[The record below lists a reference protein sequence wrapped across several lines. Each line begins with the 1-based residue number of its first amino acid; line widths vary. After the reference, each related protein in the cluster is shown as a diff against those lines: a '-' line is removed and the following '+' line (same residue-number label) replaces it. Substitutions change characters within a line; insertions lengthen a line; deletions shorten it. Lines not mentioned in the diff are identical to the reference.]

1 MSKRDILWEKNFFEM
16 EVVKLP
22 EVHMEKFVEFEKI
35 LSIIVDDVGVTL
47 VGRIMRNG
55 HICCHGF

>member
-1 MSKRDILWEKNFFEM
+1 MSKRDILWET
-16 EVVKLP
+16 
-22 EVHMEKFVEFEKI
+22 HEKFVEFEKI

-47 VGRIMRNG
+47 VGRIMRNE